1 MNKVKCNT
9 PQIMKHTMLN
19 AKTDMI
25 RHQGAIFREFITT
38 KGLQSNT
45 YFRCQSPLTFAIRI
59 KN

>member
-1 MNKVKCNT
+1 
-9 PQIMKHTMLN
+9 MKHTMLN